1 MKQKDIAVIII
12 VVFVSGV
19 ISFFVSGKVFVASGR
34 QQKVVTVDKISSDFA
49 QPDSKYF
56 NNNSIDPT
64 QLIHI
69 GTGSN
74 PNPFNAHQ

>member
-1 MKQKDIAVIII
+1 MKQKDIALIVII
-12 VVFVSGV
+12 VFVSGV
-19 ISFFVSGKVFVASGR
+19 ISFFLTNMLIVSSNGR
-34 QQKVVTVDKISSDFA
+34 QPAPTVDIINSDFM

-56 NNNSIDPT
+56 NKNSIDPT

-74 PNPFNAHQ
+74 SNPFSAQ

>member
-1 MKQKDIAVIII
+1 MKQKDIALI
-12 VVFVSGV
+12 VLMVFVSGV
-19 ISFFVSGKVFVASGR
+19 ISFFLTNMLIVSSSGR
-34 QQKVVTVDKISSDFA
+34 QSAPKADIINSDFT

-56 NNNSIDPT
+56 NSSSIDPT

-74 PNPFNAHQ
+74 PNPFSAQ